1 MANSRVAG
9 SHKVRSTVKRSE
21 LMRSSAANQ
30 YERSAAL
37 PRTVAVPTTVSA
49 VGLVKT
55 TFSWKWVRTRSTA
68 RAFHASAQSAANFSR
83 SSRVIGH
90 LVHRHQTFSSCDGRS
105 AGAARDRLRG
115 PASAQPRDQRRSFIA
130 CAGFVRCISSAARSI
145 GYPCVSLVARW
156 TSPLMQV
163 APVGTVDM
171 PAACALDSVGQL
183 HMIGTRHAAMTQAD
197 LVIWIDVADLEP
209 MGRYRSSTHAVELAA
224 GAAAQPTPLD

>member
-90 LVHRHQTFSSCDGRS
+90 LVHRHQTVSSCDGRS

-115 PASAQPRDQRRSFIA
+115 PASPQHQDKLRSS
-130 CAGFVRCISSAARSI
+130 RHSSLR
-145 GYPCVSLVARW
+145 GLRQLHLLVGRPFPLLEL
-156 TSPLMQV
+156 SPLTKLC
-163 APVGTVDM
+163 PK
-171 PAACALDSVGQL
+171 
-183 HMIGTRHAAMTQAD
+183 
-197 LVIWIDVADLEP
+197 
-209 MGRYRSSTHAVELAA
+209 ELAHS
-224 GAAAQPTPLD
+224 GF